1 MNQAVKLRSDPRDKN
16 NQCIDKKNDNFPVC
30 IWILVHFS
38 YDDERLN
45 LYAKQIIMNT
55 LEKIGCVTRRLR
67 TSRGLSQDQ
76 FCVQCG
82 IDQHY
87 ISNIENGQRNLSIVL
102 IEKIASFFNLS
113 LSRFFAEVENIKDN
127 QLSTSTPSQSNNS
140 MKERFVVYMTNQGLS
155 ARTIEKYSN
164 GTPNSLSVQQI
175 IRSVTGRT
183 DDMYH
188 LNDIREIDSII
199 QKVLNSDFDRI
210 GHSMYSA
217 GLKKYKA
224 FLLSQ

>member
-1 MNQAVKLRSDPRDKN
+1 M
-16 NQCIDKKNDNFPVC
+16 
-30 IWILVHFS
+30 
-38 YDDERLN
+38 
-45 LYAKQIIMNT
+45 MNT
-55 LEKIGCVTRRLR
+55 LEKIGLITKRHRV
-67 TSRGLSQDQ
+67 SRGLSQEQ
-76 FCVQCG
+76 FCNQCG

-87 ISNIENGQRNLSIVL
+87 ISNIENGQRNLSIVF

-113 LSRFFAEVENIKDN
+113 LSQFFAEVENVKDN
-127 QLSTSTPSQSNNS
+127 QVSTTTTPSQSNNS
-140 MKERFVVYMTNQGLS
+140 VKERFVAYMANQGLS
-155 ARTIEKYSN
+155 DRTIEKYSN

-175 IRSVTGRT
+175 ISSVTGRT

-199 QKVLNSDFDRI
+199 QKVLDSDFDRI

-224 FLLSQ
+224 FLLSE